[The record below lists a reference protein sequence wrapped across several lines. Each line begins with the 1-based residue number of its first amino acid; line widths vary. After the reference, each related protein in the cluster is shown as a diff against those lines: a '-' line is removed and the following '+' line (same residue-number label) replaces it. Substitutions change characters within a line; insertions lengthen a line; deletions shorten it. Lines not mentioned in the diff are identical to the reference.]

1 MIITS
6 IVFAKILLENKK
18 IKLSFKNI
26 VVIIASIILYGIIA
40 STISGILKTLIL
52 CFLYVL
58 VYKCIFNTTYSK
70 SLLLAFEHIVLII
83 IPDLLILLFGV
94 YILKIDTKEFYTMY
108 TETILSTFIVD
119 VMFLLLTYVF
129 KKPLRKIS
137 NIKLTNNKEIIMY
150 LLLSLFSIL
159 VVFYTEYS
167 NVKVLSSKELI
178 LGVIVI
184 VSFVLILY
192 SLVKQKMENNK
203 LMTRYIK
210 LLEFIKN
217 YEKELDKQKELRHES
232 KNQLITARSKIV
244 DKKKEHEVIEYLNSI
259 IADYVKGNNE
269 KYTSFQYL
277 PANGIKGFF
286 YYKANEAENNGINLS
301 INVSPKVENTFIGD
315 LDTNDFKQLGIL
327 LGVYLD
333 NAIEASKNSKDK
345 KMAIEIYKTG
355 EDIEI
360 IISNTYEGTIDTE
373 SIGKT
378 KYTTKGKN
386 HGYGLMLVNRIL
398 EENKSTSAL
407 GGVIYL
413 LKSIEYPNEYYYV
426 NVSHDDKGLYAISF
440 YTYIEDNRAK
450 DTKIN
455 ELKEESNTYLS
466 TLKYNGQVFES

>member
-244 DKKKEHEVIEYLNSI
+244 DKKKEYEVIEYLNSI

-269 KYTSFQYL
+269 KYTNFQYL

-398 EENKSTSAL
+398 EENKRFEAKRVVTDVVYSQK
-407 GGVIYL
+407 
-413 LKSIEYPNEYYYV
+413 LKIKKP
-426 NVSHDDKGLYAISF
+426 I
-440 YTYIEDNRAK
+440 
-450 DTKIN
+450 
-455 ELKEESNTYLS
+455 
-466 TLKYNGQVFES
+466 

>member
-6 IVFAKILLENKK
+6 IVFAKILLEKKK
-18 IKLSFKNI
+18 INLNFKSI
-26 VVIIASIILYGIIA
+26 VVIITSIILYSIVIGTLDGVSKTLLLCGVYLFLFKIIFNKNYYESTLLMLVYTLISVIA
-40 STISGILKTLIL
+40 DLIVLFFIVVLLNTSTSYFYNNLKSTIVMTLI
-52 CFLYVL
+52 V
-58 VYKCIFNTTYSK
+58 N
-70 SLLLAFEHIVLII
+70 
-83 IPDLLILLFGV
+83 LLILLVTFLLRKV
-94 YILKIDTKEFYTMY
+94 LKKILKLKINNDNVIIIYIVLTLICIIILFYKACNNLMWDKDS
-108 TETILSTFIVD
+108 ILSICIMVCFIA
-119 VMFLLLTYVF
+119 
-129 KKPLRKIS
+129 I
-137 NIKLTNNKEIIMY
+137 
-150 LLLSLFSIL
+150 LLSLI
-159 VVFYTEYS
+159 
-167 NVKVLSSKELI
+167 NQRIK
-178 LGVIVI
+178 
-184 VSFVLILY
+184 
-192 SLVKQKMENNK
+192 NNK
-203 LMTRYIK
+203 LMIRYLK

-217 YEKELDKQKELRHES
+217 YEKELDKQKSLRHES

-259 IADYVKGNNE
+259 ISDYVKGNNE

-360 IISNTYEGTIDTE
+360 IISNTYEGKIDTE

-386 HGYGLMLVNRIL
+386 HGYGLMLVSKIL
-398 EENKSTSAL
+398 EENKRFEAKRVVTDVVYSQK
-407 GGVIYL
+407 
-413 LKSIEYPNEYYYV
+413 LKIKKP
-426 NVSHDDKGLYAISF
+426 I
-440 YTYIEDNRAK
+440 
-450 DTKIN
+450 
-455 ELKEESNTYLS
+455 
-466 TLKYNGQVFES
+466 

>member
-6 IVFAKILLENKK
+6 IVFAKILLEDKK
-18 IKLSFKNI
+18 LRLSLKNI
-26 VVIIASIILYGIIA
+26 IVIILSLVLY
-40 STISGILKTLIL
+40 STIAGILDGILKTLVICLIYVIVYRSVFTLTYTKSIL
-52 CFLYVL
+52 
-58 VYKCIFNTTYSK
+58 IS
-70 SLLLAFEHIVLII
+70 FEYIILSI
-83 IPDLLILLFGV
+83 IPDLFILLFSVYVLKIDSNVFYNNFAQTIISTLLVNILLILLTL
-94 YILKIDTKEFYTMY
+94 ILKKT
-108 TETILSTFIVD
+108 
-119 VMFLLLTYVF
+119 
-129 KKPLRKIS
+129 LRKIS

-167 NVKVLSSKELI
+167 NVKVSSSKELI
-178 LGVIVI
+178 LGIIII

-192 SLVKQKMENNK
+192 SLVKQKIENNK

-259 IADYVKGNNE
+259 ISDYVKGNNE

-360 IISNTYEGTIDTE
+360 IISNTYEGKIDTE

-386 HGYGLMLVNRIL
+386 HGYGLMLVSKIL
-398 EENKSTSAL
+398 EENKRFEAKRVVTDVVYSQKL
-407 GGVIYL
+407 KIK
-413 LKSIEYPNEYYYV
+413 KSI
-426 NVSHDDKGLYAISF
+426 
-440 YTYIEDNRAK
+440 
-450 DTKIN
+450 
-455 ELKEESNTYLS
+455 
-466 TLKYNGQVFES
+466 

>member
-6 IVFAKILLENKK
+6 IVFARILLENKK
-18 IKLSFKNI
+18 IKLDLKNI
-26 VVIIASIILYGIIA
+26 VVIVISIILYGIVA
-40 STISGILKTLIL
+40 STITGILKTLIICL
-52 CFLYVL
+52 IYVILYRSVFSIR
-58 VYKCIFNTTYSK
+58 YAK
-70 SLLLAFEHIVLII
+70 SILISFENIILLI
-83 IPDLLILLFGV
+83 IPDLFILLFSVYVLKFDSGVVYNTFAQTIISTLLVNILLILLTL
-94 YILKIDTKEFYTMY
+94 IL
-108 TETILSTFIVD
+108 
-119 VMFLLLTYVF
+119 

-150 LLLSLFSIL
+150 LALSLFSIL

-167 NVKVLSSKELI
+167 NVNSSSNKELI
-178 LGVIVI
+178 LGIIVI
-184 VSFVLILY
+184 ISFVLILY

-203 LMTRYIK
+203 LMTRYLK

-244 DKKKEHEVIEYLNSI
+244 DKKKEYEVIEYLNSI

-286 YYKANEAENNGINLS
+286 YYKANEAENNGIHLS
-301 INVSPKVENTFIGD
+301 INVSPKVENTFIGN

-355 EDIEI
+355 EDVEI
-360 IISNTYEGTIDTE
+360 IISNTYEGKIDTE

-386 HGYGLMLVNRIL
+386 HGYGLMLVSKIL
-398 EENKSTSAL
+398 EDNKRFEAQRIVTDIVYSQK
-407 GGVIYL
+407 IKIK
-413 LKSIEYPNEYYYV
+413 KSFI
-426 NVSHDDKGLYAISF
+426 K
-440 YTYIEDNRAK
+440 
-450 DTKIN
+450 
-455 ELKEESNTYLS
+455 
-466 TLKYNGQVFES
+466 

>member
-6 IVFAKILLENKK
+6 IVFAKILLEDKK
-18 IKLSFKNI
+18 LRLSLKNI
-26 VVIIASIILYGIIA
+26 IVIILSLVLY
-40 STISGILKTLIL
+40 STIAGILDGILKTLVICLIYVIVYRSVFTITYTKSIL
-52 CFLYVL
+52 
-58 VYKCIFNTTYSK
+58 IS
-70 SLLLAFEHIVLII
+70 FEYIILSI
-83 IPDLLILLFGV
+83 IPDLFILLFSVYVLKFDSGVVYNTFAHTAISTLLVNILLILLTL
-94 YILKIDTKEFYTMY
+94 I
-108 TETILSTFIVD
+108 
-119 VMFLLLTYVF
+119 F
-129 KKPLRKIS
+129 KKTLRKIS
-137 NIKLTNNKEIIMY
+137 NIKLTNNKEIIVY

-167 NVKVLSSKELI
+167 NVKVSSSKELI
-178 LGVIVI
+178 LGIIII

-244 DKKKEHEVIEYLNSI
+244 DKKKEYEVIEYLNSI

-286 YYKANEAENNGINLS
+286 YYKANEAENNGIHLS
-301 INVSPKVENTFIGD
+301 INVSPKVENTFIGN
-315 LDTNDFKQLGIL
+315 LDTNNFKQLGIL

-355 EDIEI
+355 EDVEI
-360 IISNTYEGTIDTE
+360 IISNTYEGKIDTE

-386 HGYGLMLVNRIL
+386 HGYGLMLVSKIL
-398 EENKSTSAL
+398 EDNKRFEEQRIVTDVVYSQK
-407 GGVIYL
+407 IKIK
-413 LKSIEYPNEYYYV
+413 KSI
-426 NVSHDDKGLYAISF
+426 
-440 YTYIEDNRAK
+440 
-450 DTKIN
+450 
-455 ELKEESNTYLS
+455 
-466 TLKYNGQVFES
+466 

>member
-18 IKLSFKNI
+18 VNLNFKSI
-26 VVIIASIILYGIIA
+26 IVIIISIILYSIVIG
-40 STISGILKTLIL
+40 TLDGILKTLLL
-52 CFLYVL
+52 CSLYVF
-58 VYKCIFNTTYSK
+58 VYRCVFNTSYSK

-83 IPDLLILLFGV
+83 IPDLLILLFSV
-94 YILKIDTKEFYTMY
+94 YILKIDSKLFYEVY
-108 TETILSTFIVD
+108 AETSLSTLIVD
-119 VMFLLLTYVF
+119 ILFILFVYIL

-150 LLLSLFSIL
+150 LALSLFSIL

-167 NVKVLSSKELI
+167 NVNSSSNKELI
-178 LGVIVI
+178 LGIVI
-184 VSFVLILY
+184 IISFVLILY

-203 LMTRYIK
+203 LMTRYLK

-244 DKKKEHEVIEYLNSI
+244 DKKKEYEVIEYLNSI

-286 YYKANEAENNGINLS
+286 YYKANEAENNGIHLS
-301 INVSPKVENTFIGD
+301 INVSPKVENTFIGN

-355 EDIEI
+355 EDVEI
-360 IISNTYEGTIDTE
+360 IISNTYEGKIDTE

-386 HGYGLMLVNRIL
+386 HGYGLMLVSKIL
-398 EENKSTSAL
+398 EDNKRFEAQRIVTDIVYSQK
-407 GGVIYL
+407 IKIK
-413 LKSIEYPNEYYYV
+413 KSFI
-426 NVSHDDKGLYAISF
+426 K
-440 YTYIEDNRAK
+440 
-450 DTKIN
+450 
-455 ELKEESNTYLS
+455 
-466 TLKYNGQVFES
+466 

>member
-6 IVFAKILLENKK
+6 IVFAKILLEEKR
-18 IKLSFKNI
+18 IKLDLKSVI
-26 VVIIASIILYGIIA
+26 VIIIAILFHSIFIGTL
-40 STISGILKTLIL
+40 SGVLKTLLI
-52 CFLYVL
+52 CIVYAI
-58 VYKCIFNTTYSK
+58 VYKNLFSITYSK
-70 SLLLAFEHIVLII
+70 AILLSFENIILLI
-83 IPDLLILLFGV
+83 IPDLLVLLFSV
-94 YILKIDTKEFYTMY
+94 YILRINSNTFYTTY
-108 TETILSTFIVD
+108 TETIFSTSLVAILF
-119 VMFLLLTYVF
+119 MLLTLTL
-129 KKPLRKIS
+129 KKSLRKIS

-167 NVKVLSSKELI
+167 NVKVSSSKELI

-286 YYKANEAENNGINLS
+286 YYKANEAENNGIHLS
-301 INVSPKVENTFIGD
+301 INVSPKVENTFIGN

-355 EDIEI
+355 EDVEI
-360 IISNTYEGTIDTE
+360 IISNTYEGKIDTE

-386 HGYGLMLVNRIL
+386 HGYGLMLVSKIL
-398 EENKSTSAL
+398 EDNKRFEAQRIVTDVVYSQK
-407 GGVIYL
+407 IKIK
-413 LKSIEYPNEYYYV
+413 KSI
-426 NVSHDDKGLYAISF
+426 
-440 YTYIEDNRAK
+440 
-450 DTKIN
+450 
-455 ELKEESNTYLS
+455 
-466 TLKYNGQVFES
+466 

>member
-6 IVFAKILLENKK
+6 IVFARILLENKK
-18 IKLSFKNI
+18 IKLDLKNI
-26 VVIIASIILYGIIA
+26 VVIVISIILYGIVA
-40 STISGILKTLIL
+40 STITGILKTLIICL
-52 CFLYVL
+52 IYVILYRSVFSIR
-58 VYKCIFNTTYSK
+58 YAK
-70 SLLLAFEHIVLII
+70 SILISFENIILLI
-83 IPDLLILLFGV
+83 IPDLFILLFSVYVLKFDSGVVYNTFAQTIISTLLVNILLILLTL
-94 YILKIDTKEFYTMY
+94 IL
-108 TETILSTFIVD
+108 
-119 VMFLLLTYVF
+119 

-150 LLLSLFSIL
+150 LALSLFSIL

-167 NVKVLSSKELI
+167 NVNSSSNKELI
-178 LGVIVI
+178 LGIVI
-184 VSFVLILY
+184 IISFVLILY

-244 DKKKEHEVIEYLNSI
+244 DKKKEYEVIEYLNSI

-286 YYKANEAENNGINLS
+286 YYKANEAENNGIHLS
-301 INVSPKVENTFIGD
+301 INVSPKVENTFIGN

-333 NAIEASKNSKDK
+333 NAIEASKSSKDK
-345 KMAIEIYKTG
+345 KMSIEIYKTG

-360 IISNTYEGTIDTE
+360 IISNTYEGTINIE
-373 SIGKT
+373 NIGKT

-386 HGYGLMLVNRIL
+386 HGYGLMLVSKIL
-398 EENKSTSAL
+398 EDNKRFEAQRIVTDIVYSQK
-407 GGVIYL
+407 
-413 LKSIEYPNEYYYV
+413 LKIKSPLSNS
-426 NVSHDDKGLYAISF
+426 VSK
-440 YTYIEDNRAK
+440 
-450 DTKIN
+450 
-455 ELKEESNTYLS
+455 
-466 TLKYNGQVFES
+466 

>member
-119 VMFLLLTYVF
+119 VMFLFLTYVF

-159 VVFYTEYS
+159 VVFYTKYS
-167 NVKVLSSKELI
+167 NVKVSSSKELI
-178 LGVIVI
+178 LGIIII
-184 VSFVLILY
+184 VSFILILY

-259 IADYVKGNNE
+259 ISDYVKGNNE

-398 EENKSTSAL
+398 EENKRFEAKRVVTDVVYSQKL
-407 GGVIYL
+407 KIK
-413 LKSIEYPNEYYYV
+413 KSI
-426 NVSHDDKGLYAISF
+426 
-440 YTYIEDNRAK
+440 
-450 DTKIN
+450 
-455 ELKEESNTYLS
+455 
-466 TLKYNGQVFES
+466 

>member
-18 IKLSFKNI
+18 VNLNFKSI
-26 VVIIASIILYGIIA
+26 IVIIISIILYSIVIG
-40 STISGILKTLIL
+40 TLDGILKTLLL
-52 CFLYVL
+52 CSLYVF
-58 VYKCIFNTTYSK
+58 VYRCVFNTSYSK

-83 IPDLLILLFGV
+83 IPDLLILLFSV
-94 YILKIDTKEFYTMY
+94 YILKIDSKLFYEVY
-108 TETILSTFIVD
+108 AETTLSTLIVD
-119 VMFLLLTYVF
+119 ILFILFVYILR
-129 KKPLRKIS
+129 KPLRKIS

-150 LLLSLFSIL
+150 LALSLFSIL

-167 NVKVLSSKELI
+167 NVNSSSNKELI
-178 LGVIVI
+178 LGIIVI
-184 VSFVLILY
+184 ISFVLILY

-203 LMTRYIK
+203 LMTRYLK

-244 DKKKEHEVIEYLNSI
+244 DKKKEYEVIEYLNSI

-286 YYKANEAENNGINLS
+286 YYKANEAENNGIHLS
-301 INVSPKVENTFIGD
+301 INVSPKVENTFIGN

-345 KMAIEIYKTG
+345 KMAIEIYKTD
-355 EDIEI
+355 EDVEI
-360 IISNTYEGTIDTE
+360 IISNTYEGKIDTE

-386 HGYGLMLVNRIL
+386 HGYGLMLVSKIL
-398 EENKSTSAL
+398 EDNKRFEAQRIVTDVVYSQK
-407 GGVIYL
+407 IKIK
-413 LKSIEYPNEYYYV
+413 KSI
-426 NVSHDDKGLYAISF
+426 
-440 YTYIEDNRAK
+440 
-450 DTKIN
+450 
-455 ELKEESNTYLS
+455 
-466 TLKYNGQVFES
+466 

>member
-18 IKLSFKNI
+18 VNLNFKSI
-26 VVIIASIILYGIIA
+26 IVIIISIILYSIVIG
-40 STISGILKTLIL
+40 TLDGILKTLVICLIYVIVYRSVFTVTYTKSIL
-52 CFLYVL
+52 ISFEN
-58 VYKCIFNTTYSK
+58 II
-70 SLLLAFEHIVLII
+70 LLI
-83 IPDLLILLFGV
+83 IPDLFILLFSVYVLKFDSGVVYNTFAQTIISTLLVNILLILLTL
-94 YILKIDTKEFYTMY
+94 I
-108 TETILSTFIVD
+108 
-119 VMFLLLTYVF
+119 F
-129 KKPLRKIS
+129 KKTLRKIS

-150 LLLSLFSIL
+150 LALSLFSIL

-167 NVKVLSSKELI
+167 NVNSSSNKELI
-178 LGVIVI
+178 LGII
-184 VSFVLILY
+184 IIISFVLILY

-203 LMTRYIK
+203 LMIRYIK

-244 DKKKEHEVIEYLNSI
+244 DKKKEHEVIECLNSI
-259 IADYVKGNNE
+259 ISDYVKGNNE

-301 INVSPKVENTFIGD
+301 INVSPKVENTFIGN

-355 EDIEI
+355 EDVEI
-360 IISNTYEGTIDTE
+360 IISNTYEGKIDTE

-386 HGYGLMLVNRIL
+386 HGYGLMLVSKIL
-398 EENKSTSAL
+398 EDNKRFEAQRIVTDVVYSQK
-407 GGVIYL
+407 IKIK
-413 LKSIEYPNEYYYV
+413 KSI
-426 NVSHDDKGLYAISF
+426 
-440 YTYIEDNRAK
+440 
-450 DTKIN
+450 
-455 ELKEESNTYLS
+455 
-466 TLKYNGQVFES
+466 

>member
-1 MIITS
+1 MITTS
-6 IVFAKILLENKK
+6 IVFAKILLEEKR
-18 IKLSFKNI
+18 IKLDLKSVI
-26 VVIIASIILYGIIA
+26 VIIIAILLYSIVIGTLD
-40 STISGILKTLIL
+40 GILKTLVICLIYVIVYRSIFPITYTKSIL
-52 CFLYVL
+52 
-58 VYKCIFNTTYSK
+58 IS
-70 SLLLAFEHIVLII
+70 FEYIILSI
-83 IPDLLILLFGV
+83 IPDLFILLFSVYVLKFDSGVVYNTFAQTIISTLLVNILLILLTL
-94 YILKIDTKEFYTMY
+94 IL
-108 TETILSTFIVD
+108 
-119 VMFLLLTYVF
+119 

-150 LLLSLFSIL
+150 LALSLFSIL

-167 NVKVLSSKELI
+167 NVNSSSNKELI
-178 LGVIVI
+178 LGIVI
-184 VSFVLILY
+184 IISFVLILY

-203 LMTRYIK
+203 LMTRYLK

-244 DKKKEHEVIEYLNSI
+244 DKKKEYEVIEYLNSI

-286 YYKANEAENNGINLS
+286 YYKANEAENNGIHLS
-301 INVSPKVENTFIGD
+301 INVSPKVENTFIGN

-345 KMAIEIYKTG
+345 KMAIEIYKTC
-355 EDIEI
+355 EDVEI
-360 IISNTYEGTIDTE
+360 IISNTYEGKIDTE

-386 HGYGLMLVNRIL
+386 HGYGLMLVSKIL
-398 EENKSTSAL
+398 EDNKRFEAQRIVTDVVYSQKL
-407 GGVIYL
+407 KIK
-413 LKSIEYPNEYYYV
+413 KSI
-426 NVSHDDKGLYAISF
+426 
-440 YTYIEDNRAK
+440 
-450 DTKIN
+450 
-455 ELKEESNTYLS
+455 
-466 TLKYNGQVFES
+466 

>member
-18 IKLSFKNI
+18 VNLNFKSI
-26 VVIIASIILYGIIA
+26 IVIIISIILYSIVIG
-40 STISGILKTLIL
+40 TLDGILKTLLL
-52 CFLYVL
+52 CSLYVF
-58 VYKCIFNTTYSK
+58 VYRCVFNTSYSK

-83 IPDLLILLFGV
+83 IPDLLILLFSV
-94 YILKIDTKEFYTMY
+94 YILKIDSKLFYEVY
-108 TETILSTFIVD
+108 AETTLSTLIVD
-119 VMFLLLTYVF
+119 ILFILIVYILR
-129 KKPLRKIS
+129 KPLRKIS

-150 LLLSLFSIL
+150 LALSLFSIL

-167 NVKVLSSKELI
+167 NVNSSSNKELI
-178 LGVIVI
+178 LGIIVI
-184 VSFVLILY
+184 ISFVLILY

-203 LMTRYIK
+203 LMTRYLK

-244 DKKKEHEVIEYLNSI
+244 DKKKEYEVIEYLNSI

-286 YYKANEAENNGINLS
+286 YYKANEAENNGIHLS
-301 INVSPKVENTFIGD
+301 INVSPKVENTFIGN

-345 KMAIEIYKTG
+345 KMAIEIYKTD
-355 EDIEI
+355 EDVEI
-360 IISNTYEGTIDTE
+360 IISNTYEGKIDTE

-386 HGYGLMLVNRIL
+386 HGYGLMLVSKIL
-398 EENKSTSAL
+398 EDNKRFEAQRIVTDIVYSQKL
-407 GGVIYL
+407 KIK
-413 LKSIEYPNEYYYV
+413 KSI
-426 NVSHDDKGLYAISF
+426 
-440 YTYIEDNRAK
+440 
-450 DTKIN
+450 
-455 ELKEESNTYLS
+455 
-466 TLKYNGQVFES
+466 

>member
-18 IKLSFKNI
+18 VNLNFKSI
-26 VVIIASIILYGIIA
+26 IVIIISIILYSIVIG
-40 STISGILKTLIL
+40 TLDGILKTLLL
-52 CFLYVL
+52 CSLYVF
-58 VYKCIFNTTYSK
+58 VYRCVFNTSYSK

-83 IPDLLILLFGV
+83 IPDLLILLFSV
-94 YILKIDTKEFYTMY
+94 YILKIDSKLFYEVY
-108 TETILSTFIVD
+108 AETYLSTLIVD
-119 VMFLLLTYVF
+119 ILFILFVYIL

-150 LLLSLFSIL
+150 LALSLFSIL

-167 NVKVLSSKELI
+167 NVNSSSNKELI
-178 LGVIVI
+178 LGIVI
-184 VSFVLILY
+184 IISFVLILY

-203 LMTRYIK
+203 LMTRYLK

-244 DKKKEHEVIEYLNSI
+244 DKKKEYEVIEYLNSI

-286 YYKANEAENNGINLS
+286 YYKANEAENNGIHLS
-301 INVSPKVENTFIGD
+301 INVSPKVENTFIGN

-333 NAIEASKNSKDK
+333 NAIEASKSSKDK
-345 KMAIEIYKTG
+345 KMSIEIYKTG

-360 IISNTYEGTIDTE
+360 IISNTYEGTINIE
-373 SIGKT
+373 NIGKT

-386 HGYGLMLVNRIL
+386 HGYGLMLVSKIL
-398 EENKSTSAL
+398 EDNKRFEAQRIVTDIVYSQK
-407 GGVIYL
+407 
-413 LKSIEYPNEYYYV
+413 LKIKSPLSNS
-426 NVSHDDKGLYAISF
+426 VSK
-440 YTYIEDNRAK
+440 
-450 DTKIN
+450 
-455 ELKEESNTYLS
+455 
-466 TLKYNGQVFES
+466 

>member
-6 IVFAKILLENKK
+6 IVFAKILLEEKR
-18 IKLSFKNI
+18 IKLDLKSVI
-26 VVIIASIILYGIIA
+26 VIIIAILLYSIVIGTLD
-40 STISGILKTLIL
+40 GILKTLVICLIYVIVYRSVFTLTYTKSIL
-52 CFLYVL
+52 
-58 VYKCIFNTTYSK
+58 IS
-70 SLLLAFEHIVLII
+70 FEYIILSI
-83 IPDLLILLFGV
+83 IPDLFILLFSVYVLKIDSNVFYNNFAQTIISTLLVNILLILLTL
-94 YILKIDTKEFYTMY
+94 ILKKT
-108 TETILSTFIVD
+108 
-119 VMFLLLTYVF
+119 
-129 KKPLRKIS
+129 LRKIS

-167 NVKVLSSKELI
+167 NVKVSSSKELI
-178 LGVIVI
+178 LGIIII

-192 SLVKQKMENNK
+192 SLVKQKIENNK

-244 DKKKEHEVIEYLNSI
+244 DKKKEHKVIEYLNSI
-259 IADYVKGNNE
+259 ISDYVKGNNE

-360 IISNTYEGTIDTE
+360 IISNTYEGKIDTE

-386 HGYGLMLVNRIL
+386 HGYGLMLVSKIL
-398 EENKSTSAL
+398 EENKRFEAKRVVTDVVYSQK
-407 GGVIYL
+407 
-413 LKSIEYPNEYYYV
+413 LKIKKP
-426 NVSHDDKGLYAISF
+426 I
-440 YTYIEDNRAK
+440 
-450 DTKIN
+450 
-455 ELKEESNTYLS
+455 
-466 TLKYNGQVFES
+466 

>member
-6 IVFAKILLENKK
+6 IVFARILLENKK
-18 IKLSFKNI
+18 IKLDLKNI
-26 VVIIASIILYGIIA
+26 VVIVISIILYGIVA
-40 STISGILKTLIL
+40 STITGILKTLIICL
-52 CFLYVL
+52 IYVILYRSVFSIR
-58 VYKCIFNTTYSK
+58 YAK
-70 SLLLAFEHIVLII
+70 SILISFENIILLI
-83 IPDLLILLFGV
+83 IPDLFILLFSVYVLKFDSGVVYNTFAQTIISTLLVNILLILLTL
-94 YILKIDTKEFYTMY
+94 IL
-108 TETILSTFIVD
+108 
-119 VMFLLLTYVF
+119 

-150 LLLSLFSIL
+150 LALSLFSIL

-167 NVKVLSSKELI
+167 NVNSSSNKELI
-178 LGVIVI
+178 LGIVI
-184 VSFVLILY
+184 IISFVLILY

-244 DKKKEHEVIEYLNSI
+244 DKKKEYEVIEYLNSI

-286 YYKANEAENNGINLS
+286 YYKANEAENNGIHLS
-301 INVSPKVENTFIGD
+301 INVSPKVENTFIGN

-355 EDIEI
+355 EDVEI
-360 IISNTYEGTIDTE
+360 IISNTYEGKIDTE

-386 HGYGLMLVNRIL
+386 HGYGLMLVSKIL
-398 EENKSTSAL
+398 EDNKRFEAQRIVTDIVYSQK
-407 GGVIYL
+407 
-413 LKSIEYPNEYYYV
+413 LKIKSPLSNS
-426 NVSHDDKGLYAISF
+426 VSK
-440 YTYIEDNRAK
+440 
-450 DTKIN
+450 
-455 ELKEESNTYLS
+455 
-466 TLKYNGQVFES
+466 

>member
-18 IKLSFKNI
+18 VNLNFKSI
-26 VVIIASIILYGIIA
+26 IVIIISIILYSIVIG
-40 STISGILKTLIL
+40 TLDGILKTLLL
-52 CFLYVL
+52 CSLYVF
-58 VYKCIFNTTYSK
+58 VYRCVFNTSYSK

-83 IPDLLILLFGV
+83 IPDLLILLFSV
-94 YILKIDTKEFYTMY
+94 YILKIDSKLFYEVY
-108 TETILSTFIVD
+108 AETTLSTLIVD
-119 VMFLLLTYVF
+119 ILFILFVYILR
-129 KKPLRKIS
+129 KPLRKIS

-150 LLLSLFSIL
+150 LALSLFSIL

-167 NVKVLSSKELI
+167 NVNSSSNKELI
-178 LGVIVI
+178 LGIIVI
-184 VSFVLILY
+184 ISFVLILY

-203 LMTRYIK
+203 LMTRYLK

-259 IADYVKGNNE
+259 ISDYVKGNNE

-301 INVSPKVENTFIGD
+301 INVSPKVENTFIGN

-355 EDIEI
+355 EDVEI
-360 IISNTYEGTIDTE
+360 IISNTYEGKIDTE

-386 HGYGLMLVNRIL
+386 HGYGLMLVSKIL
-398 EENKSTSAL
+398 EDNKRFEAQRIVTDVVYSQK
-407 GGVIYL
+407 IKIK
-413 LKSIEYPNEYYYV
+413 KSI
-426 NVSHDDKGLYAISF
+426 
-440 YTYIEDNRAK
+440 
-450 DTKIN
+450 
-455 ELKEESNTYLS
+455 
-466 TLKYNGQVFES
+466 

>member
-18 IKLSFKNI
+18 VNLNFKSI
-26 VVIIASIILYGIIA
+26 IVIIISIILYSIVIG
-40 STISGILKTLIL
+40 TLDGILKTLLL
-52 CFLYVL
+52 CSLYVF
-58 VYKCIFNTTYSK
+58 VYRCVFNTSYSK

-83 IPDLLILLFGV
+83 IPDLLILLFSV
-94 YILKIDTKEFYTMY
+94 YILKIDSKLFYEVY
-108 TETILSTFIVD
+108 AETTLSTLIVD
-119 VMFLLLTYVF
+119 ILFILFVYILR
-129 KKPLRKIS
+129 KPLRKIS

-150 LLLSLFSIL
+150 LALSLFSIL

-167 NVKVLSSKELI
+167 NVNSSSNKELI
-178 LGVIVI
+178 LGIIVI
-184 VSFVLILY
+184 ISFVLILY

-203 LMTRYIK
+203 LMTRYLK

-244 DKKKEHEVIEYLNSI
+244 DKKKEYEVIEYLNSI

-286 YYKANEAENNGINLS
+286 YYKANEAENNGIHLS
-301 INVSPKVENTFIGD
+301 INVSPKVENTFIGN

-355 EDIEI
+355 EDVEI
-360 IISNTYEGTIDTE
+360 IISNTYEGKIDTE

-386 HGYGLMLVNRIL
+386 HRYGLMLVSKIL
-398 EENKSTSAL
+398 EDNKRFEAQRIVTDVVYSQK
-407 GGVIYL
+407 IKIK
-413 LKSIEYPNEYYYV
+413 KSI
-426 NVSHDDKGLYAISF
+426 
-440 YTYIEDNRAK
+440 
-450 DTKIN
+450 
-455 ELKEESNTYLS
+455 
-466 TLKYNGQVFES
+466 

>member
-18 IKLSFKNI
+18 VNLNFKSI
-26 VVIIASIILYGIIA
+26 IVIIISIILYSIVIG
-40 STISGILKTLIL
+40 TLDGILKTLLL
-52 CFLYVL
+52 CSLYVF
-58 VYKCIFNTTYSK
+58 VYRCVFNTSYSK

-83 IPDLLILLFGV
+83 IPDLLILLFSV
-94 YILKIDTKEFYTMY
+94 YILKIDSKLFYEVY
-108 TETILSTFIVD
+108 AETTLSTLIVD
-119 VMFLLLTYVF
+119 ILFILFVYILR
-129 KKPLRKIS
+129 KPLRKIS

-150 LLLSLFSIL
+150 LALSLFSIL

-167 NVKVLSSKELI
+167 NVNSSSNKELI
-178 LGVIVI
+178 LGIIVI
-184 VSFVLILY
+184 ISFVLILY

-203 LMTRYIK
+203 LMTRYLK

-244 DKKKEHEVIEYLNSI
+244 DKKKEYEVIEYLNSI

-286 YYKANEAENNGINLS
+286 YYKANEAENNGIHLS
-301 INVSPKVENTFIGD
+301 INVSPKVENTFIGN

-355 EDIEI
+355 EDVEI
-360 IISNTYEGTIDTE
+360 IISNTYEGKIDIE

-386 HGYGLMLVNRIL
+386 HGYGLMLVSKIL
-398 EENKSTSAL
+398 EDNKRFEAQRIVTDVVYSQK
-407 GGVIYL
+407 IKIK
-413 LKSIEYPNEYYYV
+413 KSI
-426 NVSHDDKGLYAISF
+426 
-440 YTYIEDNRAK
+440 
-450 DTKIN
+450 
-455 ELKEESNTYLS
+455 
-466 TLKYNGQVFES
+466 

>member
-6 IVFAKILLENKK
+6 IVFAKILLEDKK
-18 IKLSFKNI
+18 LRLSLKNI
-26 VVIIASIILYGIIA
+26 IVIILSLVLY
-40 STISGILKTLIL
+40 STIAGILDGILKTLVICLIYVIVYRSVFTITYTKSIL
-52 CFLYVL
+52 
-58 VYKCIFNTTYSK
+58 IS
-70 SLLLAFEHIVLII
+70 FEYIILSI
-83 IPDLLILLFGV
+83 IPDLFILLFSVYVLKFDSGVVYNTFAHTAISTLLVNILLILLTL
-94 YILKIDTKEFYTMY
+94 I
-108 TETILSTFIVD
+108 
-119 VMFLLLTYVF
+119 F
-129 KKPLRKIS
+129 KKTLRKIS
-137 NIKLTNNKEIIMY
+137 NIKLTNNKEIIVY

-167 NVKVLSSKELI
+167 NVKVSSSKELI
-178 LGVIVI
+178 LGIIII

-244 DKKKEHEVIEYLNSI
+244 DKKKEYEVIEYLNSI

-286 YYKANEAENNGINLS
+286 YYKANEAENNGIHLS
-301 INVSPKVENTFIGD
+301 INVSPKVENTFIGN
-315 LDTNDFKQLGIL
+315 LDTNNFKQLGIL

-355 EDIEI
+355 EDVEI
-360 IISNTYEGTIDTE
+360 IISNTYEGKIDTE

-386 HGYGLMLVNRIL
+386 HGYGLMLVSKIL
-398 EENKSTSAL
+398 EDNNRFEEQRIVNVVVYSQK
-407 GGVIYL
+407 IKIK
-413 LKSIEYPNEYYYV
+413 KSI
-426 NVSHDDKGLYAISF
+426 
-440 YTYIEDNRAK
+440 
-450 DTKIN
+450 
-455 ELKEESNTYLS
+455 
-466 TLKYNGQVFES
+466 

>member
-18 IKLSFKNI
+18 VNLNFKSI
-26 VVIIASIILYGIIA
+26 IVIIISIILYSIVIG
-40 STISGILKTLIL
+40 TLDGILKTLLL
-52 CFLYVL
+52 CSLYVF
-58 VYKCIFNTTYSK
+58 VYRCVFNTSYSK

-83 IPDLLILLFGV
+83 IPDLLILLFSV
-94 YILKIDTKEFYTMY
+94 YILKIDSKLFYEVY
-108 TETILSTFIVD
+108 AETTLSTLIVD
-119 VMFLLLTYVF
+119 ILFILFVYILR
-129 KKPLRKIS
+129 KPLRKIS

-150 LLLSLFSIL
+150 LALSLFSIL

-167 NVKVLSSKELI
+167 NVNSSSNKELI
-178 LGVIVI
+178 LGIIVI
-184 VSFVLILY
+184 ISFVLILY

-203 LMTRYIK
+203 LMTRYLK

-244 DKKKEHEVIEYLNSI
+244 DKKKEYEVIEYLNSI

-286 YYKANEAENNGINLS
+286 YYKANEAENNGIHLS
-301 INVSPKVENTFIGD
+301 INVSPKVENTFIGN

-345 KMAIEIYKTG
+345 KMAIEIYKTD
-355 EDIEI
+355 EDVEI
-360 IISNTYEGTIDTE
+360 IISNTYEGKIDTE

-386 HGYGLMLVNRIL
+386 HGYGLMLVSKIL
-398 EENKSTSAL
+398 EDNKRFEAQRIVTDIVYSQK
-407 GGVIYL
+407 
-413 LKSIEYPNEYYYV
+413 LKI
-426 NVSHDDKGLYAISF
+426 K
-440 YTYIEDNRAK
+440 
-450 DTKIN
+450 
-455 ELKEESNTYLS
+455 
-466 TLKYNGQVFES
+466 

>member
-18 IKLSFKNI
+18 VNLNFKSI
-26 VVIIASIILYGIIA
+26 IVIIISIILYSIVIG
-40 STISGILKTLIL
+40 TLDGILKTLLL
-52 CFLYVL
+52 CSLYVF
-58 VYKCIFNTTYSK
+58 VYRCVFNTSYSK

-83 IPDLLILLFGV
+83 IPDLLILLFSV
-94 YILKIDTKEFYTMY
+94 YILKIDSKLFYEVY
-108 TETILSTFIVD
+108 AETTLSTLIVD
-119 VMFLLLTYVF
+119 ILFILFVYILR
-129 KKPLRKIS
+129 KPLRKIS

-150 LLLSLFSIL
+150 LALSLFSIL

-167 NVKVLSSKELI
+167 NVNSSSNKELI
-178 LGVIVI
+178 LGIIVI
-184 VSFVLILY
+184 ISFVLILY

-203 LMTRYIK
+203 LMTRYLK

-244 DKKKEHEVIEYLNSI
+244 DKKKEYEVIEYLNSI

-286 YYKANEAENNGINLS
+286 YYKANEAENNGIHLS
-301 INVSPKVENTFIGD
+301 INVSPKVENTFIGN

-355 EDIEI
+355 EDVEI
-360 IISNTYEGTIDTE
+360 IISNTYEGKIDTE

-386 HGYGLMLVNRIL
+386 HGYGLMLVSKIL
-398 EENKSTSAL
+398 EDNKRFEAQRIVTDVVYSQK
-407 GGVIYL
+407 IKIK
-413 LKSIEYPNEYYYV
+413 KSI
-426 NVSHDDKGLYAISF
+426 
-440 YTYIEDNRAK
+440 
-450 DTKIN
+450 
-455 ELKEESNTYLS
+455 
-466 TLKYNGQVFES
+466 

>member
-6 IVFAKILLENKK
+6 IVFAKILLEEKR
-18 IKLSFKNI
+18 IKLDLKSVI
-26 VVIIASIILYGIIA
+26 VIIIAILLYSIVIGTLD
-40 STISGILKTLIL
+40 GILKTLVICLIYVIVYRSIFPITYTKSIL
-52 CFLYVL
+52 
-58 VYKCIFNTTYSK
+58 IS
-70 SLLLAFEHIVLII
+70 FEYIILSI
-83 IPDLLILLFGV
+83 IPDLFILLFSVYVLKIDSNVFYNNFAQTIISTLLVNILLILLTL
-94 YILKIDTKEFYTMY
+94 ILKKT
-108 TETILSTFIVD
+108 
-119 VMFLLLTYVF
+119 
-129 KKPLRKIS
+129 LRKIS
-137 NIKLTNNKEIIMY
+137 NIKLTNNKEIIIY

-167 NVKVLSSKELI
+167 NVKVSSSKELI
-178 LGVIVI
+178 LGIIII

-360 IISNTYEGTIDTE
+360 IISNTYEGKIDTE

-386 HGYGLMLVNRIL
+386 HGYGLMLVSKIL
-398 EENKSTSAL
+398 EENKRFEAKRVVTDVVYSQK
-407 GGVIYL
+407 
-413 LKSIEYPNEYYYV
+413 LKIKKP
-426 NVSHDDKGLYAISF
+426 I
-440 YTYIEDNRAK
+440 
-450 DTKIN
+450 
-455 ELKEESNTYLS
+455 
-466 TLKYNGQVFES
+466 

>member
-18 IKLSFKNI
+18 VNLNFKSI
-26 VVIIASIILYGIIA
+26 IVIIISIILYSIVIG
-40 STISGILKTLIL
+40 TLDGILKTLLL
-52 CFLYVL
+52 CSLYVF
-58 VYKCIFNTTYSK
+58 VYRCVFNTSYSK

-83 IPDLLILLFGV
+83 IPDLLILLFSV
-94 YILKIDTKEFYTMY
+94 YILKIDSKLFYEVY
-108 TETILSTFIVD
+108 AETTLSTLIVD
-119 VMFLLLTYVF
+119 ILFILFVYILR
-129 KKPLRKIS
+129 KPLRKIS

-150 LLLSLFSIL
+150 LALSLFSIL

-167 NVKVLSSKELI
+167 NVNSSSNKELI
-178 LGVIVI
+178 LGIIVI
-184 VSFVLILY
+184 ISFVLILY

-203 LMTRYIK
+203 LMTRYLK

-217 YEKELDKQKELRHES
+217 YEKELDKQKELRHEF

-244 DKKKEHEVIEYLNSI
+244 DKKKEYEVIEYLNSI

-286 YYKANEAENNGINLS
+286 YYKANEAENNGIHLS
-301 INVSPKVENTFIGD
+301 INVSPKVENTFIGN

-355 EDIEI
+355 EDVEI
-360 IISNTYEGTIDTE
+360 IISNTYEGKIDTE

-386 HGYGLMLVNRIL
+386 HGYGLMLVSKIL
-398 EENKSTSAL
+398 EDNKRFEAQRIVTDVVYSQK
-407 GGVIYL
+407 IKIK
-413 LKSIEYPNEYYYV
+413 KSI
-426 NVSHDDKGLYAISF
+426 
-440 YTYIEDNRAK
+440 
-450 DTKIN
+450 
-455 ELKEESNTYLS
+455 
-466 TLKYNGQVFES
+466 

>member
-6 IVFAKILLENKK
+6 IVFAKILLEEKR
-18 IKLSFKNI
+18 IKLDLKSVI
-26 VVIIASIILYGIIA
+26 VTIIAILLYSIVIGTLD
-40 STISGILKTLIL
+40 GILKTLVICLIYVIVYRSIFPITYTKSIL
-52 CFLYVL
+52 
-58 VYKCIFNTTYSK
+58 IS
-70 SLLLAFEHIVLII
+70 FEYIILSI
-83 IPDLLILLFGV
+83 IPDLFILLFSVYVLKIDSNVFYNNFAQTIISTLLVNILLILLTL
-94 YILKIDTKEFYTMY
+94 I
-108 TETILSTFIVD
+108 
-119 VMFLLLTYVF
+119 F
-129 KKPLRKIS
+129 KKTLRKIS

-159 VVFYTEYS
+159 VVFYTKYS
-167 NVKVLSSKELI
+167 NVKVSSSKELI
-178 LGVIVI
+178 LGIIII

-192 SLVKQKMENNK
+192 SLVKQKIENNK

-259 IADYVKGNNE
+259 ISDYVKGNNE

-360 IISNTYEGTIDTE
+360 IISNTYEGKIDTE

-386 HGYGLMLVNRIL
+386 HGYGLMLVSKIL
-398 EENKSTSAL
+398 EENKRFEAKRVVTDVVYSQK
-407 GGVIYL
+407 
-413 LKSIEYPNEYYYV
+413 LKIKKP
-426 NVSHDDKGLYAISF
+426 I
-440 YTYIEDNRAK
+440 
-450 DTKIN
+450 
-455 ELKEESNTYLS
+455 
-466 TLKYNGQVFES
+466 

>member
-18 IKLSFKNI
+18 VNLNFKSI
-26 VVIIASIILYGIIA
+26 IVIIISIILYSIVIG
-40 STISGILKTLIL
+40 TLDGILKTLLL
-52 CFLYVL
+52 CSLYVF
-58 VYKCIFNTTYSK
+58 VYRCVFNTSYSK

-83 IPDLLILLFGV
+83 IPDLLILLFSV
-94 YILKIDTKEFYTMY
+94 YILKIDSKLFYEVY
-108 TETILSTFIVD
+108 AETSLSTLIVD
-119 VMFLLLTYVF
+119 ILFILFVYIL

-150 LLLSLFSIL
+150 LALSLFSIL

-167 NVKVLSSKELI
+167 NVNSSSNKELI
-178 LGVIVI
+178 LGIVI
-184 VSFVLILY
+184 IISFVLILY

-203 LMTRYIK
+203 LMTRYLK

-244 DKKKEHEVIEYLNSI
+244 DKKKEYEVIEYLNSI

-286 YYKANEAENNGINLS
+286 YYKANEAENNGIHLS
-301 INVSPKVENTFIGD
+301 INVSPKVENTFIGN

-333 NAIEASKNSKDK
+333 NAIEASKSSKDK
-345 KMAIEIYKTG
+345 KMSIEIYKTG

-360 IISNTYEGTIDTE
+360 IISNTYEGTINIE
-373 SIGKT
+373 NIGKT

-386 HGYGLMLVNRIL
+386 HGYGLMLVSKIL
-398 EENKSTSAL
+398 EDNKRFEAQRIVTDIVYSQK
-407 GGVIYL
+407 
-413 LKSIEYPNEYYYV
+413 LKIKSPLSNS
-426 NVSHDDKGLYAISF
+426 VSK
-440 YTYIEDNRAK
+440 
-450 DTKIN
+450 
-455 ELKEESNTYLS
+455 
-466 TLKYNGQVFES
+466 

>member
-18 IKLSFKNI
+18 VNLNFKSI
-26 VVIIASIILYGIIA
+26 IVIIIAMLLYSIVIGTLD
-40 STISGILKTLIL
+40 GILKTLVICLIYVIVYRNVFTVTYTKSIL
-52 CFLYVL
+52 ISFEN
-58 VYKCIFNTTYSK
+58 II
-70 SLLLAFEHIVLII
+70 LLI
-83 IPDLLILLFGV
+83 IPDLFILLFSVYVLKFDSGVVYNTFAQTIISTLLVNILLILLTL
-94 YILKIDTKEFYTMY
+94 IL
-108 TETILSTFIVD
+108 
-119 VMFLLLTYVF
+119 

-150 LLLSLFSIL
+150 LALSLFSIL

-167 NVKVLSSKELI
+167 NVNSSSNKELI
-178 LGVIVI
+178 LGIVI
-184 VSFVLILY
+184 IISFVLILY

-244 DKKKEHEVIEYLNSI
+244 DKKKEYEVIEYLNSI

-286 YYKANEAENNGINLS
+286 YYKANEAENNGIHLS
-301 INVSPKVENTFIGD
+301 INVSPKVENTFIGN

-345 KMAIEIYKTG
+345 KMAIEIYKTD
-355 EDIEI
+355 EDVEI
-360 IISNTYEGTIDTE
+360 IISNTYEGKIDTE

-386 HGYGLMLVNRIL
+386 HGYGLMLVSKIL
-398 EENKSTSAL
+398 EDNKRFEAQRIVTDVVYSQK
-407 GGVIYL
+407 IKIK
-413 LKSIEYPNEYYYV
+413 KSI
-426 NVSHDDKGLYAISF
+426 
-440 YTYIEDNRAK
+440 
-450 DTKIN
+450 
-455 ELKEESNTYLS
+455 
-466 TLKYNGQVFES
+466 